1 MLITQEPSIG
11 ELIAVRSNGLLA
23 SAVALGH
30 CVILNEVEQ
39 PCARQVGVVVGLEG
53 GLVRTKYLCADPVLT
68 PYNKKGCLNSLAS
81 VTPLADFGV
90 EVRVD
95 GDVYW
100 CEVVGESRAIYA
112 DGERRQWQEYS
123 GPIRQRFRKDVM
135 VAIGRG

>member
-1 MLITQEPSIG
+1 MTTQDTSSG
-11 ELIAVRSNGLLA
+11 ELLAVRSNGLLA
-23 SAVALGH
+23 STVAIGH

-39 PCARQVGVVVGLEG
+39 PCARQVGVVVGIEG

-68 PYNKKGCLNSLAS
+68 PYNKKGCLNCLAS

-90 EVRVD
+90 EIRVD

-112 DGERRQWQEYS
+112 DGGRRPWQEYG

-135 VAIGRG
+135 GVIGRG